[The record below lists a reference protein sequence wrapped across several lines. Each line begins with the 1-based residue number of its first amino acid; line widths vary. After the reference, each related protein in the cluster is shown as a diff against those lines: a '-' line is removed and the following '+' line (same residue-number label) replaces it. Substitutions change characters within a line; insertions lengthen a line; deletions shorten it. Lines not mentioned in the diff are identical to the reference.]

1 MKYMGS
7 KARHAK
13 GILKVITPYRKEGQ
27 AWVEPFVGG
36 ANMIDK
42 VDAPLRIGGDF
53 NEYVIALYHALQ
65 SGWVP
70 PTVLSEDEYNHYK
83 QYKECYDKGLIGYV
97 GFPCSYG
104 AKWFGG
110 YCRSKTE
117 DRDYIGE
124 AYRNVT
130 KQLPL
135 IHDVMFFNASY
146 DDLPFPDESLIYC
159 DPPYE
164 GTTKYRDAFDHG
176 KFWQWCRD
184 KSDEGHTVF
193 VSEYNAPADFACVW
207 EKQVNSSLTKDT
219 GGKKATEKL
228 FVYIPQ
234 LLRDGVRKP

>member
-13 GILKVITPYRKEGQ
+13 EILKVIASYRKEGQ

-42 VDAPLRIGGDF
+42 VEAPLRIGGDF

-65 SGWVP
+65 SGEKLPEGIDQRYYEIVKSNKEQFPKWV
-70 PTVLSEDEYNHYK
+70 V
-83 QYKECYDKGLIGYV
+83 GLIG
-97 GFPCSYG
+97 FCFTFG

-110 YCRSKTE
+110 YVGDGGSR
-117 DRDYIGE
+117 DRVGE
-124 AYRNVT
+124 SYRNAEKTRNQVEGCVM
-130 KQLPL
+130 
-135 IHDVMFFNASY
+135 IHSSY

-159 DPPYE
+159 DSPYE
-164 GTTKYRDAFDHG
+164 GTTKYRDAFDHD

-184 KSDEGHTVF
+184 MSDEGHTLF

-207 EKQVNSSLTKDT
+207 EKQVNTTIATS
-219 GGKKATEKL
+219 KKATEKL

>member
-13 GILKVITPYRKEGQ
+13 EILRVIEPYRKPDQ

-42 VDAPLRIGGDF
+42 VEAPLRIGGDF
-53 NEYVIALYHALQ
+53 NEYVIALFQALQ
-65 SGWVP
+65 EGWEP
-70 PTVLSEDEYNHYK
+70 PKALTEDEY
-83 QYKECYDKGLIGYV
+83 QYYSKFRDTENKAMVSYV

-110 YCRSKTE
+110 YCRSK
-117 DRDYIGE
+117 DGNRDYVGE

-135 IHDVMFFNASY
+135 IRDVIFLHGSY
-146 DDLPFPDESLIYC
+146 DELPIPDDSLIYC

-164 GTTKYRDAFDHG
+164 GTTKYRDDFNHG

-184 KSDEGHTVF
+184 MSDAGHTVF
-193 VSEYNAPADFACVW
+193 ISEYNAPADFVAIW
-207 EKQVNSSLTKDT
+207 EKTVNSSLTKNT

-234 LLRDGVRKP
+234 LLRDGYHV